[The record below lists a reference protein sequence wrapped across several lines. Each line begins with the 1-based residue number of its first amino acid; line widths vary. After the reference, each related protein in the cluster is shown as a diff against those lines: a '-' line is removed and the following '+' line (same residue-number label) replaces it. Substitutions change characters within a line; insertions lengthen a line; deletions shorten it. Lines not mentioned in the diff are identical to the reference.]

1 MTDCA
6 LCSRVLNCY
15 NTNYSTLLGEKY
27 PLYQNVGGFLG
38 TSLCN
43 NCIKIIT
50 EVKHLIK
57 EGVPINISHLK
68 EQYSKMIKL
77 EETLENIQTR
87 ITKKDDK
94 LSLLQYNLERTEDK
108 VISKDIELTDRC
120 REVEELKSIITNKD
134 NELKETLEDI
144 QTKITKKNNKLS
156 NLQYELE
163 RTEDEVI
170 SKNREIEELKSIIT
184 NKDNEINI
192 LKSSN
197 VIYHS
202 NKIELNTVEKSLCQ
216 KESLCR
222 EESIVK
228 LSPQINPEFIDKYG
242 LEPQIV
248 VDKNNKK
255 YNISISKSQCVFEA
269 LCPSG
274 TIFEVTYLY
283 IPGCK
288 IGCCDVMT
296 GHIQNYENYENGC
309 AIIEIIKNGK
319 CILHRYDDKNLRI
332 LWIKKNGIRTEVIY

>member
-27 PLYQNVGGFLG
+27 PLYQNVKGFLG

-50 EVKHLIK
+50 EVRHLIK
-57 EGVPINISHLK
+57 EGVPINIS
-68 EQYSKMIKL
+68 
-77 EETLENIQTR
+77 N
-87 ITKKDDK
+87 
-94 LSLLQYNLERTEDK
+94 
-108 VISKDIELTDRC
+108 
-120 REVEELKSIITNKD
+120 
-134 NELKETLEDI
+134 LKETLEDI
-144 QTKITKKNNKLS
+144 QIKITKNN
-156 NLQYELE
+156 ELTGL
-163 RTEDEVI
+163 RDEI
-170 SKNREIEELKSIIT
+170 SVLKAHNVMHPSI
-184 NKDNEINI
+184 
-192 LKSSN
+192 
-197 VIYHS
+197 
-202 NKIELNTVEKSLCQ
+202 
-216 KESLCR
+216 
-222 EESIVK
+222 K

-255 YNISISKSQCVFEA
+255 YDISISKSQCVFEA
-269 LCPSG
+269 LCPPG

-296 GHIQNYENYENGC
+296 GHIQNYENGC